1 MDLSNNTK
9 LETAKVNT
17 NNLSV
22 LVLGDNKN
30 LKELNCERNKLTE
43 LDVSGCTAL
52 ENLACPNNM
61 LVNLDLTNNTELIRL
76 SVNNNHNLES
86 LDITKCTKLTHI
98 DTGFTEAMKE
108 LDLRNNTALEDVSS
122 SYGGLVHIYLG
133 DSYPNLKNLGID
145 TNDLVE
151 VDLSGVTNTGFINL
165 RDNNLTS
172 LDISNCV
179 EGANVQ
185 TVGNSYDIEVDPTRT
200 FDLSTLPGKVDVTKA
215 SNWTGGTVD
224 GNILTVDEGAEKV
237 TYSYDI
243 GKNTTAE
250 FMLNVTAKAFELGD
264 VNEDNAVNIVDAT
277 LIQKYIV
284 KIIADGEGFNAK
296 LADVNQDGT
305 VSIIDAT
312 KVQVMISKE

>member
-1 MDLSNNTK
+1 M
-9 LETAKVNT
+9 
-17 NNLSV
+17 
-22 LVLGDNKN
+22 
-30 LKELNCERNKLTE
+30 
-43 LDVSGCTAL
+43 
-52 ENLACPNNM
+52 
-61 LVNLDLTNNTELIRL
+61 
-76 SVNNNHNLES
+76 
-86 LDITKCTKLTHI
+86 
-98 DTGFTEAMKE
+98 
-108 LDLRNNTALEDVSS
+108 
-122 SYGGLVHIYLG
+122 HIYLG
-133 DSYPNLKNLGID
+133 DSYPNLKNLEID

-172 LDISNCV
+172 LDISNCA

-200 FDLSTLPGKVDVTKA
+200 FDISTLPGKFDVTKA
-215 SNWTGGTVD
+215 SNWTGGSVD
-224 GNILTVDEGAEKV
+224 GNILTVDQGAEKV

-250 FMLNVTAKAFELGD
+250 FTLNVTAKAFALGD
-264 VNEDNAVNIVDAT
+264 VNEDNAVNILDAT

-284 KIIADGEGFNAK
+284 KIIADGEGFNAE

-312 KVQVMISKE
+312 MIQIMISKE